1 MALICFDSSST
12 YIYLHLQLIV
22 KTVTFMLTHSCLLWD
37 SSLVVLISLV
47 GIEFNVLTLNS
58 DSVLAA
64 EEACV
69 FLLS

>member
-1 MALICFDSSST
+1 MTHLLL
-12 YIYLHLQLIV
+12 LHLQLIV
-22 KTVTFMLTHSCLLWD
+22 QTVTFMLTHSCLLWD

-47 GIEFNVLTLNS
+47 EIEFNVLTLNS
-58 DSVLAA
+58 DSMLAA

>member
-1 MALICFDSSST
+1 
-12 YIYLHLQLIV
+12 
-22 KTVTFMLTHSCLLWD
+22 MLTHSCLLWD

-47 GIEFNVLTLNS
+47 EIEFNVLTLNS
-58 DSVLAA
+58 DSMLAA

>member
-1 MALICFDSSST
+1 MTHLLL
-12 YIYLHLQLIV
+12 LHLQLTV

-37 SSLVVLISLV
+37 SSLVVFISLV
-47 GIEFNVLTLNS
+47 EIQFNVLTLNS
-58 DSVLAA
+58 DSMLAA